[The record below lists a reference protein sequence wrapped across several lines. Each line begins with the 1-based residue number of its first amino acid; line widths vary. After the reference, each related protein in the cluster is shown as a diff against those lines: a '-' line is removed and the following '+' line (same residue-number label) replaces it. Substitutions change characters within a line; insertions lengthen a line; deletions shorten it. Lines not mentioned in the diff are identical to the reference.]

1 LLPSSS
7 RRRVWVYVLLMALG
21 TINYI
26 DRINLSVASTPVA
39 KAFHLS
45 PVALGFLFSSFS
57 WTYIVFVVPAGLLV
71 DRLGTRAVAA
81 GAIILWSVSSMLSGA
96 ASNFSTLVLTRLGLG
111 TGESAMYPAGL
122 RVVREWAPF
131 PERGIATATFNAGS
145 YAGPAFGAILVAWL
159 VTVLGWRGSFVVTGL
174 LGIAW
179 AAVWLVFFRQPEKAA
194 WLKEAERA
202 TILAGRDVDDTA
214 RAGESG
220 GLRTIGELLRSPSMW
235 GVALTQGCGVY
246 TQYLFLTWLPNYLQ
260 TERHLTI
267 VKSGLFT
274 ALPYAIAVVLAITLG
289 RASDR
294 VLSKTSAKTGGRRIF
309 VICAMLVSSAVLLAP
324 YVRSIWLLG
333 VLLTVSLTCVCTASA
348 TNFALT
354 NDLLRTPSAAGT
366 TFSLV
371 ILGGNIF
378 GLIAPIVTGYV
389 IAATGGFAAAFLV
402 AGILLV
408 AGATISFTLTRTPI
422 TAGDSAAA
430 ARTAIA

>member
-1 LLPSSS
+1 
-7 RRRVWVYVLLMALG
+7 MALG

-26 DRINLSVASTPVA
+26 DRINLSVASAPVA

-45 PVALGFLFSSFS
+45 PVALGYLFSSFS
-57 WTYIVFVVPAGLLV
+57 WTYIIFVVPAGLLV
-71 DRLGTRAVAA
+71 DKLGTRIVAA
-81 GAIILWSVSSMLSGA
+81 GAILFWSASSILSGT
-96 ASNFSTLVLTRLGLG
+96 ASSFAMLLLTRLGLG
-111 TGESAMYPAGL
+111 TGESAMYPTGL

-131 PERGIATATFNAGS
+131 PERGLATATFNSGS
-145 YAGPAFGAILVAWL
+145 YAGPAFGAVLVAWL
-159 VTVLGWRGSFVVTGL
+159 VTILGWRGSFVVTGL
-174 LGIAW
+174 LGFAW
-179 AAVWLVFFRQPEKAA
+179 AAVWLIFFRQPEKAP
-194 WLKEAERA
+194 WLTPDERAKILAER
-202 TILAGRDVDDTA
+202 DVEKPEPTQQT
-214 RAGESG
+214 SS
-220 GLRTIGELLRSPSMW
+220 LRTVAELLRSPSMW

-294 VLSKTSAKTGGRRIF
+294 ALSKTSAKTGGRRTF
-309 VICAMLVSSAVLLAP
+309 VICAFLVSSVVLLVP
-324 YVRSIWLLG
+324 FVSSIWLLAA
-333 VLLTVSLTCVCTASA
+333 LLTISLTCVCTASA

-378 GLIAPIVTGYV
+378 GLLAPIVTGYV
-389 IAATGGFAAAFLV
+389 IAGTGSFTAAFLV
-402 AGILLV
+402 AGVLLL
-408 AGATISFTLTRTPI
+408 AGATVSFTLTRKPI
-422 TAGDSAAA
+422 TAGDPAVVTRRALA
-430 ARTAIA
+430 

>member
-1 LLPSSS
+1 
-7 RRRVWVYVLLMALG
+7 
-21 TINYI
+21 
-26 DRINLSVASTPVA
+26 VAAAPIA

-57 WTYIVFVVPAGLLV
+57 WTYIIFVVPAGLLV
-71 DRLGTRAVAA
+71 DRLGTRVVAA
-81 GAIILWSVSSMLSGA
+81 GAIILWSASSMLSGA
-96 ASNFSTLVLTRLGLG
+96 AASFSMLVLTRLGLG
-111 TGESAMYPAGL
+111 TGESAMYPTGL

-131 PERGIATATFNAGS
+131 PERGLATATFNSGS
-145 YAGPAFGAILVAWL
+145 YAGPAFGAVLVAWL

-174 LGIAW
+174 LGFAW
-179 AAVWLVFFRQPEKAA
+179 AAAWLIFFRQPEKAP
-194 WLKEAERA
+194 WLTPAERA
-202 TILAGRDVDDTA
+202 KILAERDVDDA
-214 RAGESG
+214 SRVPESA

-260 TERHLTI
+260 TQRHLTI

-274 ALPYAIAVVLAITLG
+274 ALPYAIAVVLAIMLG

-294 VLSKTSAKTGGRRIF
+294 ALSKTSAKTGGRRNF
-309 VICAMLVSSAVLLAP
+309 VICALLVSSVVLLAP
-324 YVRSIWLLG
+324 YVGSIWLLAA
-333 VLLTVSLTCVCTASA
+333 LLTVSLTCVCTASA

-378 GLIAPIVTGYV
+378 GLLAPIVTGYV
-389 IAATGGFAAAFLV
+389 IAATGSFTGAFLV
-402 AGILLV
+402 AGLLLV
-408 AGATISFTLTRTPI
+408 AGATISFTLTRKPI
-422 TAGDSAAA
+422 TAGDPAVVTRRALA
-430 ARTAIA
+430 